1 MKKRHSNFA
10 GNQATAP
17 GAAVTEFLSRRA
29 FMLRGS
35 AAVAVSVAF
44 SGLPLVLG
52 DEPGRKSGFTA
63 LSEKQQKLLSA
74 VQEHLFPQGAD
85 SPGAEDINA
94 LPFLQFVIAQSD
106 FDADSRHFIINGIQ
120 SLEEASME
128 RFELSFEELDFTR
141 KERLLRYLADHTRW
155 GKNWLSL
162 LLYYIFEALLA
173 DPVYGCN
180 PDEIGWQWLEHQAG
194 FPRPPVDK
202 IYTRIISRR

>member
-1 MKKRHSNFA
+1 MKKRHSNSEGA
-10 GNQATAP
+10 LATAP
-17 GAAVTEFLSRRA
+17 GAEASGILSRRA
-29 FMLRGS
+29 FVLQGS
-35 AAVAVSVAF
+35 AALAVGTAL

-52 DEPGRKSGFTA
+52 DELNRESGFIA
-63 LSEKQQKLLSA
+63 FSEKQKKMLLG
-74 VQEHLFPQGAD
+74 VQDHLFPKDTD
-85 SPGAEDINA
+85 SPGAQDINA